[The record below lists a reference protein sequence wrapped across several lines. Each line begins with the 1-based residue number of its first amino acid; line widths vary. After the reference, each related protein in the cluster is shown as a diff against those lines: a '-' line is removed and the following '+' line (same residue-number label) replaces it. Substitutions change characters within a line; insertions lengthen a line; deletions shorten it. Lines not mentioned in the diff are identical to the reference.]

1 MEFTPL
7 VSSNPVVV
15 PATEQKLLDSWALTF
30 LKFDRQKK
38 DGGDYAFNMHVVW
51 SLGRMVSGQVW
62 EPADPPI
69 LKDIVLKDVLSL
81 ENIQK
86 HPEIAGVAQPFFDA
100 VKSVSGRIIGEQEA
114 EAAARQAQNV
124 AANYTPVVN

>member
-7 VSSNPVVV
+7 VSSSPVVV
-15 PATEQKLLDSWALTF
+15 PATEQKLLDSWALTY

-62 EPADPPI
+62 EPAEPPI
-69 LKDIVLKDVLSL
+69 LKDVVLKDVLSS

-114 EAAARQAQNV
+114 EAARQAQNE
-124 AANYTPVVN
+124 AANDTPVVN

>member
-7 VSSNPVVV
+7 VSSSPVVV

-38 DGGDYAFNMHVVW
+38 DSGDYAFNMHVVW

-62 EPADPPI
+62 EPAEPPI

-100 VKSVSGRIIGEQEA
+100 VKAVSGRIIGEQDS
-114 EAAARQAQNV
+114 EAAARQAQNE
-124 AANYTPVVN
+124 AANDTPVVN

>member
-7 VSSNPVVV
+7 VSPSPVVV

-69 LKDIVLKDVLSL
+69 LNDIVLKDVLSL

>member
-7 VSSNPVVV
+7 VSSSPVVV

-114 EAAARQAQNV
+114 EATARQAQNV

>member
-7 VSSNPVVV
+7 VSSSPVVV

-38 DGGDYAFNMHVVW
+38 DSGDYAFNMHVVW

-114 EAAARQAQNV
+114 EAARQAQSE
-124 AANYTPVVN
+124 AANDTPVVN